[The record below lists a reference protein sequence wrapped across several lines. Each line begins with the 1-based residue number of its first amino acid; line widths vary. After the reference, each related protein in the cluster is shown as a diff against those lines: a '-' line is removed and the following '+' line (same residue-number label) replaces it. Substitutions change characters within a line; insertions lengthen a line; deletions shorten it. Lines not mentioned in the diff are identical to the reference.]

1 MQMLYSNLVV
11 GISKE
16 VNMREYDV
24 PEMKIIESQETDV
37 ITSSVTLDED
47 ETEIIPYIW

>member
-1 MQMLYSNLVV
+1 
-11 GISKE
+11 
-16 VNMREYDV
+16 MRKYEV
-24 PEMKIIESQETDV
+24 PEMEIMNIECIDV